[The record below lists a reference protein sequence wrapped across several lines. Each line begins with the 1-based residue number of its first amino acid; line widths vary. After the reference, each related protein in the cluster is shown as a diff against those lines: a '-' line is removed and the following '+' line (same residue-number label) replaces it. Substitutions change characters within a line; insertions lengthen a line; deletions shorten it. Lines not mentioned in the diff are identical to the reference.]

1 MTQERLQTQRVT
13 GKIERPDTVLV
24 TPSGPNHSGPFTEA
38 HTMADYGQYTDS
50 ARADNPEQSGNWKS
64 IGELARRLVENAK

>member
-24 TPSGPNHSGPFTEA
+24 TPSGPNHSDPEKEDRP
-38 HTMADYGQYTDS
+38 MADYGQYTDS
-50 ARADNPEQSGNWKS
+50 AQADNPEQFGNWKS
-64 IGELARRLVENAK
+64 IGDLARKIVEGK